1 MKLYKVSVH
10 MGYSTSDYLV
20 LANDEA
26 QASKYTMQMY
36 HEWYITECVY
46 VSNIEL
52 IAEEGQYA
60 KPSVLLNAI
69 PSELVHGEIEDI
81 VERVIDA
88 EDIRILLPT
97 KESKCNFADV
107 VATAIIEE
115 TK

>member
-60 KPSVLLNAI
+60 KPMVLLDSI
-69 PSELVHGEIEDI
+69 S
-81 VERVIDA
+81 
-88 EDIRILLPT
+88 
-97 KESKCNFADV
+97 SK
-107 VATAIIEE
+107 EE